1 MGSSTLLSN
10 YIASS
15 TIISYVDKA
24 HSNAYSIVEC
34 TKLLFSQRVF
44 YAQRRLVVFL
54 ILFDNA
60 SVQMHSN
67 NSSDEV

>member
-1 MGSSTLLSN
+1 MH
-10 YIASS
+10 IA
-15 TIISYVDKA
+15 YG
-24 HSNAYSIVEC
+24 IVEC

-44 YAQRRLVVFL
+44 YAQAHRRLVAFL

-67 NSSDEV
+67 NSSYEVP